1 MKEMNK
7 IIQTVSHCL
16 MFLLQD
22 CVPAVPSAQKYRRLL
37 ACYGLI
43 TVNPND
49 LRCHIFDRYIDIFGY
64 VCCPIPN
71 LGPSS

>member
-1 MKEMNK
+1 MKETNK
-7 IIQTVSHCL
+7 IIQTVSHGL

-49 LRCHIFDRYIDIFGY
+49 L
-64 VCCPIPN
+64 
-71 LGPSS
+71 